1 MVLLLP
7 MTTKPFLCPLNKQLI
22 VSALSPA
29 RTDITVTKV
38 HSYGNGIN
46 VFKIVKWVVK
56 NKYNNTV
63 FIFQR
68 EKLKES
74 WRLTLNING
83 VDIVGKQDDSF
94 MCKLEHLLDTKE
106 HQQKFMNIT
115 EMARKIM
122 SKPNGA
128 VYDHLVSTLQR

>member
-1 MVLLLP
+1 

-38 HSYGNGIN
+38 HSYGNGID

-56 NKYNNTV
+56 NKYDKTV
-63 FIFQR
+63 FTFQR
-68 EKLKES
+68 EKLKDS
-74 WRLTLNING
+74 WRFTLNIND
-83 VDIVGKQDDSF
+83 VDIVVKQETSF
-94 MCKLEHLLDTKE
+94 MCKLENLLDTKE